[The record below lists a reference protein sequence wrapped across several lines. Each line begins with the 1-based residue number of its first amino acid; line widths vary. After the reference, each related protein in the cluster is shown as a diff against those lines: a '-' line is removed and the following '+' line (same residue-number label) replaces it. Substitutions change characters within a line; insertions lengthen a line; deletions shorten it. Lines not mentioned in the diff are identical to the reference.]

1 MARIDQIIVDTF
13 RGASKPLSLK
23 FSPKKTLAVIF
34 GENGTGKTTI
44 VDAIDVVAN
53 QNVGSIRDRSSTSA
67 GKHAH
72 TIGTNQAAISIV
84 LKSANR
90 DWTATMKGGQFT
102 VFPDSPPRVR
112 VLRKSNLQRFI
123 DAKPADRYTELK
135 YLIAV
140 DRVEKSE
147 QALKEAASDANAE
160 AGRHSHARASAES
173 SLERIWLKAGS
184 PSSSAIAWAQYE
196 TSQEQP
202 NDQRQVSHLSKLVE
216 ALR

>member
-72 TIGTNQAAISIV
+72 TIGTNQAAISIA
-84 LKSANR
+84 LKSDNR

-102 VFPDSPPRVR
+102 VSPDSPPRVR

-147 QALKEAASDANAE
+147 
-160 AGRHSHARASAES
+160 
-173 SLERIWLKAGS
+173 
-184 PSSSAIAWAQYE
+184 
-196 TSQEQP
+196 
-202 NDQRQVSHLSKLVE
+202 
-216 ALR
+216 